1 MSVFVPLNI
10 IFMLPT
16 NYSKAF
22 KAYDIRG
29 LRESEINETFAYILW
44 LALWS
49 QYPNKNILIWCD
61 TRPQNPQII
70 EHLLTGLNQH
80 NIQVTIVNLQPDNPS
95 PTNQS
100 LPYGTASAST
110 VYQLVSQYDLGI
122 IISASHNPAWYVGF
136 KVVQSDLVFI
146 QTSLLK
152 EYFETTLAQL
162 GETTNITLKLNH
174 QTVTS
179 TQLTQ
184 AQSTTQSYFENIK
197 SWLTIAIDYSNGAAI
212 TYEQQFLHSWA
223 AQYRHT
229 LIEMNTWAD
238 GLFINHS
245 SDTSENINYQQLIT
259 GVLWDQ
265 ADIGILFDWDAD
277 RIGVVTSSWQIIP
290 GDIVLSIIAQQLWV
304 SGESM
309 VFDAMCGNSIRRAI
323 TQSGNTPVVC
333 KMGRF
338 FINEKMKQIGAIL
351 GGEISWHIMFHD
363 CGDTENVLVAISYL
377 LKAIQEHGSLDSQVA
392 KLTTNIYREPMLNL
406 HVERKDEIL
415 SALMENFAEL
425 NPLQIDGVNIYSDT
439 MCMTARKSN
448 TEPIIRVQ
456 LETKDKASYQQ
467 VIGKV
472 KEIVERIEG

>member
-197 SWLTIAIDYSNGAAI
+197 SWLKLVEFNF
-212 TYEQQFLHSWA
+212 Q
-223 AQYRHT
+223 
-229 LIEMNTWAD
+229 
-238 GLFINHS
+238 
-245 SDTSENINYQQLIT
+245 
-259 GVLWDQ
+259 
-265 ADIGILFDWDAD
+265 
-277 RIGVVTSSWQIIP
+277 IGVSKYP
-290 GDIVLSIIAQQLWV
+290 
-304 SGESM
+304 
-309 VFDAMCGNSIRRAI
+309 R
-323 TQSGNTPVVC
+323 
-333 KMGRF
+333 MG
-338 FINEKMKQIGAIL
+338 
-351 GGEISWHIMFHD
+351 
-363 CGDTENVLVAISYL
+363 L
-377 LKAIQEHGSLDSQVA
+377 L
-392 KLTTNIYREPMLNL
+392 
-406 HVERKDEIL
+406 
-415 SALMENFAEL
+415 
-425 NPLQIDGVNIYSDT
+425 
-439 MCMTARKSN
+439 
-448 TEPIIRVQ
+448 
-456 LETKDKASYQQ
+456 
-467 VIGKV
+467 
-472 KEIVERIEG
+472 

>member
-1 MSVFVPLNI
+1 MNS
-10 IFMLPT
+10 LPI

-22 KAYDIRG
+22 KAYDIRW

-44 LALWS
+44 LALGS
-49 QYPNKNILIWCD
+49 QYTGKSILIWCD

-70 EHLLTGLNQH
+70 EHLITGLNQH
-80 NIQVTIVNLQPDNPS
+80 NIQATIVNLQPTNSS
-95 PTNQS
+95 PTNQP

-110 VYQLVSQYDLGI
+110 IYQLMPQYDLGI

-146 QTSLLK
+146 QTSILK

-162 GETTNITLKLNH
+162 GETGEITLNTKYH
-174 QTVTS
+174 TITS

-197 SWLTIAIDYSNGAAI
+197 SWITIAVDYSNGAAI
-212 TYEQQFLHSWA
+212 TYEQQFLCSWA
-223 AQYRHT
+223 TQYGHT
-229 LIEMNTWAD
+229 LIEMNTGAD
-238 GLFINHS
+238 GLFTNHS

-259 GVLWDQ
+259 AVLWDQ
-265 ADIGILFDWDAD
+265 ADIGILFDGDAD

-290 GDIVLSIIAQQLWV
+290 GDLVLSIIAQQLWV
-304 SGESM
+304 SGEQM

-323 TQSGNTPVVC
+323 TASGNTPVVC

-363 CGDTENVLVAISYL
+363 CGDTENVIVAISYL
-377 LKAIQEHGSLDSQVA
+377 LKAIQQHGSLDTQVA

-415 SALMENFAEL
+415 SALMEHFADL

-448 TEPIIRVQ
+448 TEPIIRIQ
-456 LETKDKASYQQ
+456 LETADKAQYQQ
-467 VIGKV
+467 IITEI
-472 KEIVERIEG
+472 KEIVEKIEWN

>member
-1 MSVFVPLNI
+1 MI
-10 IFMLPT
+10 PT

-29 LRESEINETFAYILW
+29 LRESEINETFAYILGH
-44 LALWS
+44 AIWS
-49 QYPNKNILIWCD
+49 QYASKSILIWCD
-61 TRPQNPQII
+61 TRPQNSDII
-70 EHLLTGLNQH
+70 EHLITGLNQH
-80 NIQVTIVNLQPDNPS
+80 NVQVTLVNLQPTNPS

-100 LPYGTASAST
+100 LPYGTASASAI
-110 VYQLVSQYDLGI
+110 YQLVPQYDLGI

-152 EYFETTLAQL
+152 EYFDTALKTIWETPTYTLNTSHQII
-162 GETTNITLKLNH
+162 TTE
-174 QTVTS
+174 
-179 TQLTQ
+179 QLTQ
-184 AQSTTQSYFENIK
+184 ASSTTQSYFENIK
-197 SWLTIAIDYSNGAAI
+197 SWLTIAVDYSNGAAI
-212 TYEQQFLHSWA
+212 TYEQQFLQSWA
-223 AQYRHT
+223 AANWHT

-238 GLFINHS
+238 GLFTNHS

-259 GVLWDQ
+259 AVLWDQ
-265 ADIGILFDWDAD
+265 ADIGILFDGDAD

-290 GDIVLSIIAQQLWV
+290 GDLILSIIAQQLWI

-323 TQSGNTPVVC
+323 TESGNTPVVC

-338 FINEKMKQIGAIL
+338 FINERMKQIGAIL

-377 LKAIQEHGSLDSQVA
+377 LKAIQQHGSLDTQVA

-415 SALMENFAEL
+415 SALMEHFAEL

-448 TEPIIRVQ
+448 TEPIIRIQ
-456 LETKDKASYQQ
+456 LETANKAQYQQ
-467 VIGKV
+467 IITEI
-472 KEIVERIEG
+472 KEIMRRIEG